1 MTCLESTKVAVL
13 ANCLVSENM
22 HNYKM
27 QGKVEH
33 YHKIVPLWKGHEV
46 GLLDK
51 NFVDEYARMVQM
63 VNVHNTGKMDKV
75 DSKVPSIHF
84 QITGV
89 CMRN

>member
-1 MTCLESTKVAVL
+1 
-13 ANCLVSENM
+13 
-22 HNYKM
+22 
-27 QGKVEH
+27 
-33 YHKIVPLWKGHEV
+33 
-46 GLLDK
+46 
-51 NFVDEYARMVQM
+51 M